1 MRVALGA
8 LVASFFLLTPL
19 TAQAEATPRYNAHCK
34 RITKQIDRYEDVAD
48 MARDRGDDMWLDGTL
63 AQIDR
68 LENRRAQLC
77 PAYAEGVAAAA
88 AAKFWKDTY
97 DLTKQIA
104 QGAVR
109 YFTLGAY

>member
-1 MRVALGA
+1 MRVALSA
-8 LVASFFLLTPL
+8 FVASFFLLTPL
-19 TAQAEATPRYNAHCK
+19 TAQAEATARYNAHCK

-63 AQIDR
+63 AQIER